1 MNLKQRQLL
10 ASKLMDLANLGY
22 ASLVI
27 GQVLADN
34 FEVVSV
40 GLGMTLFVVL
50 YIVSIVI
57 LQGGR

>member
-22 ASLVI
+22 VSLVI

-40 GLGMTLFVVL
+40 GLGMTLFIVL
-50 YIVSIVI
+50 YIVSIII
-57 LQGGR
+57 LQGGH